1 MARKKEQNPASQKA
15 LIDQLKRESGGP
27 QALFDKGG
35 LLEALKKRFIEQAL
49 EAEVFIR
56 QILTE
61 NEKTITLTEG
71 GSKNE

>member
-1 MARKKEQNPASQKA
+1 
-15 LIDQLKRESGGP
+15 LIRESGGP

-35 LLEALKKRFIEQAL
+35 LLEVLKKRFIEQAL